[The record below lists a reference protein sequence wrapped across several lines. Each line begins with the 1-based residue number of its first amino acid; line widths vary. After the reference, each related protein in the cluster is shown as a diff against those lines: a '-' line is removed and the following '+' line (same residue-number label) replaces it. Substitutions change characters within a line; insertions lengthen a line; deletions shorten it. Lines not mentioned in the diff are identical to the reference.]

1 MGKTS
6 NIYVRVEPNIKE
18 QAEIVLEQLGIP
30 MSNAVSIFLRQVVM
44 QNGLPFEVKIHGSR
58 PIAITDMSEAQF
70 NMEMLKAQNDFE
82 KGKTYSLEEVENEL
96 KKELLDE
103 I

>member
-58 PIAITDMSEAQF
+58 PIAIADMSEAQF

-96 KKELLDE
+96 KK
-103 I
+103 